1 MKIYPSIHGCRDA
14 PVAPC
19 VAFEKIDGSQIRG
32 EWSRKRG
39 WYKWGTRRR
48 LFDASDPEYG
58 HAIEIFLKKYGD
70 SVPKALV
77 DDLGHKKVE
86 SFIAFSEF
94 FGPSSFSGRHDFE
107 EEHDVV
113 LFDVSVHK
121 RGFVLPSD
129 FVRLLGDLGTAPVVY
144 EGPFDQVFIEAVRD
158 GEYVGQAEGVVA
170 KGTLPGKK
178 GKEQHGFWMRK
189 VKTNWWLNELK
200 VRAESDPSLLKELED
215 NLRESASLEPVK
227 EK

>member
-1 MKIYPSIHGCRDA
+1 MKAYPSIPGSRNA

-19 VAFEKIDGSQIRG
+19 VGFRKFDGSQIRC

-39 WYKWGTRRR
+39 WHKFGTRRR
-48 LFDASDPEYG
+48 LFDATDPEYG
-58 HAIEIFLKKYGD
+58 KAIETFLNKYGE

-77 DDLGHKKVE
+77 DDLGRNKVE
-86 SFIAFSEF
+86 KLIAFGEF
-94 FGPSSFSGRHDFE
+94 FGPSSFAGRHNFE
-107 EEHDVV
+107 EEQDVV
-113 LFDVSVHK
+113 LFDVSIHK

-144 EGPFDQVFIEAVRD
+144 EGPFDQAFIEAVRN
-158 GEYVGQAEGVVA
+158 GEYVGQSEGVVA

-189 VKTNWWLNELK
+189 IKTNWWLNELK
-200 VRAESDPSLLKELED
+200 VRAEFDPSLLKELED
-215 NLRESASLEPVK
+215 NLRESASMGAR
-227 EK
+227 